1 MSDRFNPAMSGLP
14 RKARDHLLSRERRW
28 RKSGEW
34 GSWERLENP
43 YRFRPGWLGEVDHVR
58 RNRVFAVLIRDVRFA
73 VHLAVSSLTGDR
85 PTWHEMQRIKSE
97 LAGPTATGIEVYP
110 PDAEIVDQADMFH
123 LWIVSDLPF
132 SLHDDRHKGI
142 AE

>member
-1 MSDRFNPAMSGLP
+1 MTARYIAADYPAGRLLLRSGTVDVGAVFPPQGLP
-14 RKARDHLLSRERRW
+14 RDHLPWTW
-28 RKSGEW
+28 RLW
-34 GSWERLENP
+34 LNGST
-43 YRFRPGWLGEVDHVR
+43 
-58 RNRVFAVLIRDVRFA
+58 
-73 VHLAVSSLTGDR
+73 VHTDGRAKT
-85 PTWHEMQRIKSE
+85 E